1 MFISAENKVITS
13 ASMLFIKFGVLANR
27 LQSYC
32 LEAECSEKLNDFKHI
47 FSHSI

>member
-1 MFISAENKVITS
+1 MFTSAENKVIIS
-13 ASMLFIKFGVLANR
+13 ASMFIKFGVLANR

-32 LEAECSEKLNDFKHI
+32 LEVECSQKLNDFKHI